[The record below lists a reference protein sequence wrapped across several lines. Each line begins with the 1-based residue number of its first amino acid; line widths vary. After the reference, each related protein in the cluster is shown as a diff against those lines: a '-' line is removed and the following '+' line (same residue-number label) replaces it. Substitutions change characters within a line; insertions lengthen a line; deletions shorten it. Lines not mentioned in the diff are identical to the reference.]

1 MAQADAQGI
10 KPVACPVVM
19 EASHISV
26 LEFVDLAALKAHA
39 VKE

>member
-1 MAQADAQGI
+1 
-10 KPVACPVVM
+10 VL